1 MKKSLVALAVLA
13 ASGVSF
19 AQVTISGNLG
29 VSFQKSPVIGA
40 AGAATQGLRVNDGE
54 IYITATEDLGGGMSA
69 TARGGITLRGRGSA
83 IGDRDATVTLA
94 GPMGAITAGA
104 VRACGIIDAQ
114 KSGAVTGTVYSAN
127 ETENGV
133 PIDKCSVVDIVALTT
148 KLSDVTVTGTYGEF
162 GSFLSSSTSAALGA
176 NGAGN
181 PLGVTFGALAASYA
195 KGPLALGGDY
205 TYFMVTGA
213 GVLKAADGLQRWRA
227 VGSYD
232 FGVAKLAAGYQGKSW
247 CAANQYIAS
256 VAVPMGNALFGLDYL
271 MRDAQ
276 GDICKGSAAD
286 NTALG
291 VAATALGGT
300 AVGDKAS
307 SALGVGMTYNFS
319 KTTTVNV
326 SYITYTDVKATATA
340 ATTTA
345 FDNEYRIRL
354 MKSF

>member
-19 AQVTISGNLG
+19 AQVTISGNIG
-29 VSFQKSPVIGA
+29 VSYQKSPVIGA
-40 AGAATQGLRVNDGE
+40 GGAGTQGLRVNDGE

-69 TARGGITLRGRGSA
+69 TARGGITLRGRGSV

-114 KSGAVTGTVYSAN
+114 KSGVVTGTVYSSN
-127 ETENGV
+127 ESEHGV
-133 PIDKCSVVDIVALTT
+133 PIDRCSVVDIVALTT

-162 GSFLSSSTSAALGA
+162 GSFVTKDSTLGT
-176 NGAGN
+176 NSAGN
-181 PLGVTFGALAASYA
+181 ATGVTFGALAANYS

-205 TYFMVTGA
+205 TYFMIA
-213 GVLKAADGLQRWRA
+213 GTYKAADGMQRWRA

-232 FGVAKLAAGYQGKSW
+232 FGVAKLAAGYQGKNW

-256 VAVPMGNALFGLDYL
+256 VAVPMGNAVFGLDYL

-276 GDICKGSAAD
+276 PATTCKGSDEAA
-286 NTALG
+286 L
-291 VAATALGGT
+291 ATAAFALTG
-300 AVGDKAS
+300 AAANDKAS

-319 KTTTVNV
+319 KTTNVNV
-326 SYITYTDVKATATA
+326 SYITYTDVKAVTAPGS
-340 ATTTA
+340 TTTA

-354 MKSF
+354 LKSF